1 MPVTTVRAKLRAS
14 LSKKLVPVLIAKG
27 FRGPSDLEGNSLFH
41 EYRRSTD
48 QGTQVLEI
56 QFEKRQLPRFVI
68 NLYVEPLGGVKALVR
83 NGGTIMSGRLKAR
96 MGATTRSW
104 FRADRSWWDAM
115 ILGRRGTIE
124 HEAETLPTVSLAL
137 PARLRLVPLRA
148 LTTAKPLHKMFLQ
161 RGKPQVQ
168 RPQVTG

>member
-68 NLYVEPLGGVKALVR
+68 NLYVEPLGGVKALMR
-83 NGGTIMSGRLKAR
+83 KGGTIMSGRLKAR

-104 FRADRSWWDAM
+104 FRADRSWWKAM
-115 ILGRRGTIE
+115 ILGRRGTLE
-124 HEAETLPTVSLAL
+124 NEAVDLCLSLLPEVEGWWATRRSSLHISSSPVNYVAEN
-137 PARLRLVPLRA
+137 
-148 LTTAKPLHKMFLQ
+148 TA
-161 RGKPQVQ
+161 GI
-168 RPQVTG
+168 

>member
-27 FRGPSDLEGNSLFH
+27 FRGPSDLKGNSLVH

-68 NLYVEPLGGVKALVR
+68 NSVGSSTFG
-83 NGGTIMSGRLKAR
+83 
-96 MGATTRSW
+96 RSW
-104 FRADRSWWDAM
+104 
-115 ILGRRGTIE
+115 
-124 HEAETLPTVSLAL
+124 TLPCGSPRSNRFPNACGS
-137 PARLRLVPLRA
+137 PAP
-148 LTTAKPLHKMFLQ
+148 
-161 RGKPQVQ
+161 
-168 RPQVTG
+168 